1 MDILKTNPDVAFIAA
16 PFIVLFILKFIL
28 KFLIRGKRKASKLA
42 TDISAIFFIMAV
54 YFEIKLF
61 LNFQALWF
69 MLLGLIVIFSILAV
83 SSYIKNY
90 EVSYEK
96 LMRLFLRV
104 CFILFVIGYLG
115 LLVFAL
121 YQRVQAV

>member
-1 MDILKTNPDVAFIAA
+1 MELLRTNPDIVFIAA
-16 PFIVLFILKFIL
+16 PFIMFFVLKFIL
-28 KFLIRGKRKASKLA
+28 KLFMRGKRKASKLA
-42 TDISAIFFIMAV
+42 TDISAIFFIIAV
-54 YFEIKLF
+54 YYEIKMF
-61 LNFQALWF
+61 LNFHALWL
-69 MLLGLIVIFSILAV
+69 MLLGLIVIFTILAV

-96 LMRLFLRV
+96 LTRLFLRV
-104 CFILFVIGYLG
+104 CFILFVTGYLG